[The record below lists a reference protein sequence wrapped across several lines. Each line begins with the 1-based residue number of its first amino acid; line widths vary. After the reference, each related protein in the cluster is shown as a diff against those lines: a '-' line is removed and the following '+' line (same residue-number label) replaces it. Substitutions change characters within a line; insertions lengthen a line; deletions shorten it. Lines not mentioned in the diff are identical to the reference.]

1 MTEQTFAMRV
11 EQLARRLDVST
22 PRVRVTSARGRE
34 ALRIRITG
42 WTVRISEKALA
53 ELTEAEVDFGLALAV
68 CMRLRGIFLR
78 PAYVAAPWIIA
89 SFIGFCVLYFAQI
102 SFLDRFWLGFGIM
115 FGSMLLGYAGSILV
129 SASLD
134 DKILREQIGEALS
147 LTGNASAAETY
158 LIRCGTD
165 HLLAARRKFKG
176 TDRSQLDTQLEAL
189 RYAASRL
196 GLSYR
201 SVGFFES

>member
-1 MTEQTFAMRV
+1 MTEQTFVQRV
-11 EQLARRLDVST
+11 ELLARRLEVTT
-22 PRVRVTSARGRE
+22 PRVKVNSSRGRD
-34 ALRIRITG
+34 ALRIRVTG

-53 ELTEAEVDFGLALAV
+53 ELTDAEIDFGLALAV
-68 CMRLRGIFLR
+68 CTRLRGIYLR
-78 PAYVAAPWIIA
+78 PVYVWAPWLGA
-89 SFIGFCVLYFAQI
+89 TFIGFCVIYFAQV
-102 SFLDRFWLGFGIM
+102 SFLERFWLGFGIL
-115 FGSMLLGYAGSILV
+115 FGSMLIGYAGSILV

-134 DKILREQIGEALS
+134 DKVLREQISEALS

-165 HLLAARRKFKG
+165 HLLSVRRKLK
-176 TDRSQLDTQLEAL
+176 TNDRSQLDTQLEAL

-201 SVGFFES
+201 SVGYFES